1 MVVGARALFGEAAAA
16 IGIVSV
22 QVNAVND
29 DEAVGEAQGG
39 FNGVGEALAHAL
51 AHDEAV
57 DDHLDG
63 VLELL
68 VERGHVPQSVDDAVD
83 PHARE
88 APGGKVCEE
97 LGVLAL
103 AAAHDGGQDLEAGA
117 LVHGAHPVD
126 DLLGGL

>member
-1 MVVGARALFGEAAAA
+1 MLAVGILG
-16 IGIVSV
+16 G
-22 QVNAVND
+22 QVHLVDD
-29 DEAVGEAQGG
+29 DEPVGQAQRRLD
-39 FNGVGEALAHAL
+39 GVGQTPADAL

-63 VLELL
+63 VLEPL
-68 VERGHVPQSVDDAVD
+68 VERGHVPQAVDDAVD

-88 APGGKVCEE
+88 APGGEVCEE

-126 DLLGGL
+126 DLLGGSGRR